1 MQFKR
6 VLLKLSGEVLGGASG
21 TGLDPEALSRVAKE
35 IKEAS
40 ETKTEIAIVVGGGN
54 FFRGLSE
61 KGHKMDRVSAD
72 YIGMLGT
79 VMNALALKDFLTAE
93 GVAAEVMSA
102 VEMPRLANLVQP
114 MKAKRWLAKG
124 KIVIFAG
131 GTGHPFF
138 STDTTAALR
147 AAEIGAEVVMKGT
160 KVDGVYTADPM
171 KDPAA
176 KRLPTL
182 TYDEVLEKRLNVMDL
197 TSITMCRQNGIK
209 IMVFDMRAPG
219 NIAKVLR
226 GEANCSII
234 S

>member
-35 IKEAS
+35 IKEARA
-40 ETKTEIAIVVGGGN
+40 TGTQIAIVVGGGN

-61 KGHKMDRVSAD
+61 KGHTMNRVSAD

-79 VMNALALKDFLTAE
+79 VMNALALKDFLE
-93 GVAAEVMSA
+93 SQEVHVKVMSA
-102 VEMPRLANLVQP
+102 VEMPRIAGLVQP
-114 MKAKRWLAKG
+114 LKAVQYLEKG

-147 AAEIGAEVVMKGT
+147 ASEIQAEVVMKGT

-171 KDPAA
+171 KDPSA
-176 KRLPTL
+176 KRLPEIS
-182 TYDEVLEKRLNVMDL
+182 YQEVLEKGLQVMDL
-197 TSITMCRQNGIK
+197 TAITMCRQNGLK
-209 IMVFDMRAPG
+209 IMVFNMREEG

-226 GEANCSII
+226 GEAPCSII
-234 S
+234 G

>member
-1 MQFKR
+1 MKFKR
-6 VLLKLSGEVLGGASG
+6 VLLKLSGEVLGGPSG
-21 TGLDPEALSRVAKE
+21 QGLDPEALARVAEE
-35 IKEAS
+35 IKDAR

-61 KGHKMDRVSAD
+61 KGHSMNRVSAD

-79 VMNALALKDFLTAE
+79 VMNALALKDFLEAK
-93 GVAAEVMSA
+93 GVPVEVMSA
-102 VEMPRLANLVQP
+102 VEMPRIASLIQPLKAVQD
-114 MKAKRWLAKG
+114 LGKG

-147 AAEIGAEVVMKGT
+147 ASEIQAEVVMKGT

-171 KDPAA
+171 KDPNA
-176 KRLPTL
+176 KRLPEIS
-182 TYDEVLEKRLNVMDL
+182 YEEVLEKELKILDL
-197 TSITMCRQNGIK
+197 TAITMCRQNGLK
-209 IMVFDMRAPG
+209 IMVFNMREKG

-226 GEANCSII
+226 GEAPCSII
-234 S
+234 G